1 MSSRLTPAR
10 HTLELL
16 APAKTADFGIEAI
29 NHGADAVYIGGPAFG
44 ARSAADNSVEDIARL
59 AAHAHRYHAE
69 VFVATNTILF
79 DHELEPARKLIRQ
92 LYDAGVDALIV
103 QDMGLL
109 ELDLPPIQLHA
120 STQTDIRDASKA
132 RFLQDVG
139 FSQIVLARELS
150 LAEVRRIADATSCQ
164 LEYFVHGALCVAFS
178 GQCYISHAHTG
189 RSANRGECS
198 QACRLPYDL
207 KDKDGN
213 TIASQ
218 RHMLSM
224 KDNNQ
229 SANLRA
235 LAAAGISSFK
245 IEGRY
250 KDLSYV
256 KNITAHYRTL
266 LDEIIEHP
274 EADGPAY
281 RRASSGRTT
290 FLFTPQADKTFN
302 RGYTDYFANE
312 RRHGIE
318 AFESPKFVGEPIGR
332 VTKIDTKGR
341 RFFDV
346 ERSAP
351 IHNADGLTWYGPKGE
366 LAGLRVNRAETD
378 GGGEGID
385 RIFPADAL
393 PPELVPGTS
402 VFRNHDH
409 EFERALEKKSAERRI
424 RLDAHFAAIED
435 GFALTLTDED
445 GIGATATLAAAFEPA
460 QNAERAQ
467 TTLREHI
474 GKLGN
479 TLFVLDTLTLDLP
492 ALPFLPAGQLNAL
505 RRDAVERLEAARLA
519 AHPRPPRAAPVE
531 PPVAYPQDALSY
543 LANVLNDRARAFYAR
558 HGVKLID
565 AAFEENQRT
574 DEVSLMITKHCLR
587 YSFNLC
593 PKEVKGIRPEP
604 MQLVNGNETLTL
616 RFDCKR
622 CEMHV
627 VGAMKPHIAKM
638 RDTVVAQKVSF
649 FPNKPAAEKKHLHS
663 PHH

>member
-1 MSSRLTPAR
+1 MSTDRQ
-10 HTLELL
+10 TLELL

-44 ARSAADNSVEDIARL
+44 ARSSADNSVADIARL
-59 AAHAHRYHAE
+59 VKHAHRYHAQI
-69 VFVATNTILF
+69 FVATNTILF
-79 DHELEPARKLIRQ
+79 DHELEPARKLIWQ

-109 ELDLPPIQLHA
+109 EFDLPPIQLHA

-150 LAEVRRIADATSCQ
+150 LAEVKKIAAATTCQ

-207 KDKDGN
+207 KDAAGN
-213 TIASQ
+213 TVASNQ
-218 RHMLSM
+218 HMLSM
-224 KDNNQ
+224 TDNNQ

-235 LAAAGISSFK
+235 LAAAGVSSFK

-266 LDEIIEHP
+266 IDDILAHP
-274 EADGPAY
+274 DADGTAW

-290 FLFTPQADKTFN
+290 FFFTPQADKTFN
-302 RGYTDYFANE
+302 RGYTDYFTHD

-332 VTKIDTKGR
+332 VRKIDTKGR
-341 RFFDV
+341 KFFDV
-346 ERSAP
+346 ERAAP
-351 IHNADGLTWYGPKGE
+351 IHNADGLTWYDPRGE
-366 LAGLRVNRAETD
+366 LTGLRVNRAEAD
-378 GGGEGID
+378 GGGAGID
-385 RIFPADAL
+385 RIFPADPL
-393 PPELVPGTS
+393 PADLVPGTS
-402 VFRNHDH
+402 LFRNHDH
-409 EFERALEKKSAERRI
+409 EFERTLEKKSAERRI
-424 RLDAHFAAIED
+424 GVNALFAASAD

-445 GIGATATLAAAFEPA
+445 GVAVTATLTAAFEPA
-460 QNAERAQ
+460 QNAERALA
-467 TTLREHI
+467 TLREHL

-479 TLFVLDTLTLDLP
+479 TIFTVGEIELDLP
-492 ALPFLPAGQLNAL
+492 AAPFLPASQLNAL
-505 RRDAVERLEAARLA
+505 RRDAVEQLEAARLA
-519 AHPRPPRAAPVE
+519 AHARPPRAAPVE
-531 PPVAYPQDALSY
+531 PPVPYPQDALSY
-543 LANVLNDRARAFYAR
+543 LANVSNDKARAFYAR

-565 AAFEENQRT
+565 AAFEANEER
-574 DEVSLMITKHCLR
+574 DDVSLMITKHCLR

-593 PKEVKGIRPEP
+593 PKEVKGIRPDP
-604 MQLVNGNETLTL
+604 MQLVNGDETLTL
-616 RFDCKR
+616 KFDCKR

-627 VGAMKPHIAKM
+627 IGALRPHVAKM
-638 RDTVVAQKVSF
+638 RDAVVAQKVSF
-649 FPNKPAAEKKHLHS
+649 VPRSVSRN
-663 PHH
+663 

>member
-1 MSSRLTPAR
+1 MSTDRQ
-10 HTLELL
+10 TLELL

-44 ARSAADNSVEDIARL
+44 ARSSADNSVADIARL
-59 AAHAHRYHAE
+59 VKHAHRYHAQI
-69 VFVATNTILF
+69 FVATNTILF
-79 DHELEPARKLIRQ
+79 DHELEPARKLIWQ

-109 ELDLPPIQLHA
+109 EFDLPPIQLHA

-150 LAEVRRIADATSCQ
+150 LAEVKKIAAATTCQ

-207 KDKDGN
+207 KDAAGN
-213 TIASQ
+213 TVASNQ
-218 RHMLSM
+218 HMLSM

-235 LAAAGISSFK
+235 LAAAGVSSFK

-256 KNITAHYRTL
+256 KNITAHYRSL
-266 LDEIIEHP
+266 IDAILDHP
-274 EADGPAY
+274 DADGPAW

-290 FLFTPQADKTFN
+290 FFFTPQADKTFN
-302 RGYTDYFANE
+302 RGYTDYFTHD

-332 VTKIDTKGR
+332 VKKIDTKGR
-341 RFFDV
+341 KFFDV
-346 ERSAP
+346 ERAAP
-351 IHNADGLTWYGPKGE
+351 IHNADGLTWYDPRGE
-366 LAGLRVNRAETD
+366 LTGLRVNRAEAD

-385 RIFPADAL
+385 RIFPADPL
-393 PPELVPGTS
+393 PADLVPGTS
-402 VFRNHDH
+402 LFRNHDH
-409 EFERALEKKSAERRI
+409 EFERTLEKKSAERRI
-424 RLDAHFAAIED
+424 GVNALFAASAD

-445 GIGATATLAAAFEPA
+445 GVAVTATLTAAFEPA
-460 QNAERAQ
+460 QNAERALA
-467 TTLREHI
+467 TLRDHL

-479 TLFVLDTLTLDLP
+479 TIFTVGEIELDLP
-492 ALPFLPAGQLNAL
+492 AAPFLPASQLNAL
-505 RRDAVERLEAARLA
+505 RRDAVEQLEAARLA
-519 AHPRPPRAAPVE
+519 AHARPPRAAPVE
-531 PPVAYPQDALSY
+531 PPVPYPQDALSY
-543 LANVLNDRARAFYAR
+543 LANVSNDKARAFYAR

-565 AAFEENQRT
+565 AAFEANEER
-574 DEVSLMITKHCLR
+574 DDVSLMITKHCLR

-593 PKEVKGIRPEP
+593 PKEVKGIRPDP
-604 MQLVNGNETLTL
+604 MQLVNGDETLTL
-616 RFDCKR
+616 KFDCKR

-627 VGAMKPHIAKM
+627 IGALRPHVAKM
-638 RDTVVAQKVSF
+638 RDAVVAQKVSF
-649 FPNKPAAEKKHLHS
+649 VPRSVSRN
-663 PHH
+663 

>member
-1 MSSRLTPAR
+1 MNTAR
-10 HTLELL
+10 HVLAARHVLELL

-44 ARSAADNSVEDIARL
+44 ARSAADNTVADIARL
-59 AAHAHRYHAE
+59 AAHAHRYHAR

-79 DHELEPARKLIRQ
+79 DQELEAAQRLIWQ

-139 FSQIVLARELS
+139 FSQLVLARELS
-150 LAEVRRIADATSCQ
+150 LAQVRKIAEATTCQ

-207 KDKDGN
+207 KDQDGH
-213 TIASQ
+213 TLASGQ
-218 RHMLSM
+218 HLLSM

-235 LAAAGISSFK
+235 LAAAGVSSFK

-250 KDLSYV
+250 KDLAYV

-266 LDEIIEHP
+266 LDHLLEHP
-274 EADGPAY
+274 EADGPAW

-302 RGYTDYFANE
+302 RGYTDYFTNE
-312 RRHGIE
+312 RQHGIE

-332 VTKIDTKGR
+332 VAKVDAKGR
-341 RFFDV
+341 KFFDV
-346 ERSAP
+346 ERSTP
-351 IHNADGLTWYGPKGE
+351 LHNGDGLAWYGPKGE
-366 LAGLRVNRAETD
+366 LAGLRVNRVEAGT
-378 GGGEGID
+378 GGVD
-385 RIFPADAL
+385 RVFVSEPLPAGLMPGSAL
-393 PPELVPGTS
+393 
-402 VFRNHDH
+402 FRNHDH

-424 RLDAHFAAIED
+424 RVDARFAATAT
-435 GFALTLTDED
+435 GFALSLTDED
-445 GIGATATLAAAFEPA
+445 GIGATANLDTAWEPA
-460 QNAERAQ
+460 RNAGRA
-467 TTLREHI
+467 LAGIREQL
-474 GKLGN
+474 GKLGG
-479 TLFVLDTLTLDLP
+479 TMFTAGDIVLTLPP
-492 ALPFLPAGQLNAL
+492 ASGAAASGTEPAAPFLPAAQLNAL
-505 RRDAVERLEAARLA
+505 RREAVERLEAARLA
-519 AHPRPPRAAPVE
+519 AHRRPPRAAAVE
-531 PPVAYPQDALSY
+531 PPVPYPQDDLSY
-543 LANVLNDRARAFYAR
+543 LANVANAHARAFYAR
-558 HGVKLID
+558 HGVKRID
-565 AAFEENQRT
+565 AAFEANEERG
-574 DEVSLMITKHCLR
+574 EVPLMITRHCLR
-587 YSFNLC
+587 YSLNQC

-604 MQLVNGNETLTL
+604 MQLVHGDQTLTL

-627 VGAMKPHIAKM
+627 IGALKPQVAKM
-638 RDTVVAQKVSF
+638 HETMERKLEF
-649 FPNKPAAEKKHLHS
+649 FPKRG
-663 PHH
+663 

>member
-1 MSSRLTPAR
+1 MSTDR

-44 ARSAADNSVEDIARL
+44 ARSSADNSVEDIARL
-59 AAHAHRYHAE
+59 VQHAHRYHAQI
-69 VFVATNTILF
+69 FVATNTILF
-79 DHELEPARKLIRQ
+79 DAELEPARKLIWQ

-150 LAEVRRIADATSCQ
+150 LAEVKKIAAATTCQ

-213 TIASQ
+213 TLASQ
-218 RHMLSM
+218 QHMLSM

-235 LAAAGISSFK
+235 LAAAGVSSFK

-256 KNITAHYRTL
+256 KNITAHYRSL
-266 LDEIIEHP
+266 IDEILAHP
-274 EADGPAY
+274 DADGPEY
-281 RRASSGRTT
+281 HRASSGRTT
-290 FLFTPQADKTFN
+290 FFFTPQADKTFN
-302 RGYTDYFANE
+302 RGYTDYFTND

-332 VTKIDTKGR
+332 VKKIDTKGR
-341 RFFDV
+341 KFFDV
-346 ERSAP
+346 ERAAP
-351 IHNADGLTWYGPKGE
+351 IHNADGLTWYDPKGE
-366 LAGLRVNRAETD
+366 LTGLRVNRAEAD

-385 RIFPADAL
+385 RIFPADPL
-393 PPELVPGTS
+393 PTDLVPGTS
-402 VFRNHDH
+402 LFRNHDH

-424 RLDAHFAAIED
+424 HVDARFVATAD
-435 GFALTLTDED
+435 GFGLTLTDED
-445 GIGATATLAAAFEPA
+445 GVSATATLAAAFEPA
-460 QNAERAQ
+460 QNAERALS
-467 TTLREHI
+467 TLREHLA
-474 GKLGN
+474 KLGN
-479 TLFVLDTLTLDLP
+479 TIFTVGEIVLDVP
-492 ALPFLPAGQLNAL
+492 AAPFLPASQLNGL
-505 RRDAVERLEAARLA
+505 RREAVEHLETARLK
-519 AHPRPPRAAPVE
+519 AHTRPPRAAAIE
-531 PPVAYPQDALSY
+531 PPVPYPQDALSY
-543 LANVLNDRARAFYAR
+543 LANVSNDQARAFYAK

-565 AAFEENQRT
+565 AAYEANEER
-574 DEVSLMITKHCLR
+574 DDVSLMITKHCLR

-593 PKEVKGIRPEP
+593 PKEVKGIRPDP
-604 MQLVNGNETLTL
+604 MQLVNGDETLTL
-616 RFDCKR
+616 KFDCKR

-627 VGAMKPHIAKM
+627 IGALRPHVAKM
-638 RDTVVAQKVSF
+638 RDTVVAHKVSF
-649 FPNKPAAEKKHLHS
+649 VPRATARN
-663 PHH
+663 

>member
-1 MSSRLTPAR
+1 MSIDR

-29 NHGADAVYIGGPAFG
+29 DHGADAVYIGGPAFG
-44 ARSAADNSVEDIARL
+44 ARSSADNSVEDIARL
-59 AAHAHRYHAE
+59 VQHAHRYHAE

-79 DHELEPARKLIRQ
+79 DHEIEPARKLIWQ

-150 LAEVRRIADATSCQ
+150 LNEVKKIAAATTCQ

-207 KDKDGN
+207 KDKDGH
-213 TIASQ
+213 TVASNK
-218 RHMLSM
+218 HMLSM

-235 LAAAGISSFK
+235 LAAAGVSSFK

-266 LDEIIEHP
+266 IDEILEHP
-274 EADGPAY
+274 DNDGARY

-290 FLFTPQADKTFN
+290 FFFTPQADKTFN
-302 RGYTDYFANE
+302 RGYTDYFTND

-332 VTKIDTKGR
+332 VKKIDTKGR
-341 RFFDV
+341 KFFDV
-346 ERSAP
+346 ERAAP
-351 IHNADGLTWYGPKGE
+351 IHNADGLTWYDPKGE
-366 LAGLRVNRAETD
+366 LTGLRVNRAEAD

-385 RIFPADAL
+385 RIFPADPL
-393 PPELVPGTS
+393 PTDLVPGTS
-402 VFRNHDH
+402 LFRNHDH
-409 EFERALEKKSAERRI
+409 EFERALGKKSAERRI
-424 RLDAHFAAIED
+424 RVDARFAATHD

-445 GIGATATLAAAFEPA
+445 GVAVTATLAAAFEPA
-460 QNAERAQ
+460 QNAERALA
-467 TTLREHI
+467 TLREHL

-479 TLFVLDTLTLDLP
+479 TIFSAGELVLDLP
-492 ALPFLPAGQLNAL
+492 AAPFLPAGQLNAL
-505 RRDAVERLEAARLA
+505 RRDAVERLEAGRLA
-519 AHPRPPRAAPVE
+519 AHARPLRAAPVE
-531 PPVAYPQDALSY
+531 PPVPYPQDALSY
-543 LANVLNDRARAFYAR
+543 LANVSNDKARAFYAR

-565 AAFEENQRT
+565 AAYEANEER
-574 DEVSLMITKHCLR
+574 DDVSLMITKHCLR

-593 PKEVKGIRPEP
+593 PKEVKGIRPDP
-604 MQLVNGNETLTL
+604 MQLVNGDETLTL
-616 RFDCKR
+616 KFDCKR

-627 VGAMKPHIAKM
+627 IGALRPHVAKM
-638 RDTVVAQKVSF
+638 RDTVVAHKVSF
-649 FPNKPAAEKKHLHS
+649 VPQRKTNAS
-663 PHH
+663 VR

>member
-1 MSSRLTPAR
+1 MSHPR

-44 ARSAADNSVEDIARL
+44 ARSSADNTVEDIARL
-59 AAHAHRYHAE
+59 VQHAHRYHAE

-79 DHELEPARKLIRQ
+79 DAELEPAHKLIWQ

-150 LAEVRRIADATSCQ
+150 LNDVKKIAAATTCQ

-218 RHMLSM
+218 QHMLSM

-274 EADGPAY
+274 DADGPAY

-302 RGYTDYFANE
+302 RGYTDYFAND
-312 RRHGIE
+312 RQHGIE

-341 RFFDV
+341 KFFDV
-346 ERSAP
+346 ERSSP
-351 IHNADGLTWYGPKGE
+351 IHNADGLTWYTPKGE
-366 LAGLRVNRAETD
+366 LTGLRVNRSEPN

-385 RIFPADAL
+385 RIFPSDAL
-393 PPELVPGTS
+393 PAELVPGTS

-409 EFERALEKKSAERRI
+409 AFERALEKKSAERRI
-424 RLDAHFAAIED
+424 RVDAQLAVTGD
-435 GFALTLTDED
+435 GLALTLRDED
-445 GIGATATLAAAFEPA
+445 GVSATATLATALEPA
-460 QNAERAQ
+460 QNAERALA
-467 TTLREHI
+467 TLHEHL

-479 TLFVLDTLTLDLP
+479 TIFTLDAVTLDLP
-492 ALPFLPAGQLNAL
+492 TVPFLPAGQLNAL
-505 RRDAVERLEAARLA
+505 RREAVERLEAARIA
-519 AHPRPPRAAPVE
+519 THARPPRAAAVE
-531 PPVAYPQDALSY
+531 PPVPYPQDALSY
-543 LANVLNDRARAFYAR
+543 LANVLNDKARAFYAR

-565 AAFEENQRT
+565 AAFEENQET
-574 DEVSLMITKHCLR
+574 DDVSLMITKHCLR

-593 PKEVKGIRPEP
+593 PKEVKGIRPDP

-638 RDTVVAQKVSF
+638 RNTVVAQKVSF
-649 FPNKPAAEKKHLHS
+649 FPNKPGSDKTTAARN
-663 PHH
+663 